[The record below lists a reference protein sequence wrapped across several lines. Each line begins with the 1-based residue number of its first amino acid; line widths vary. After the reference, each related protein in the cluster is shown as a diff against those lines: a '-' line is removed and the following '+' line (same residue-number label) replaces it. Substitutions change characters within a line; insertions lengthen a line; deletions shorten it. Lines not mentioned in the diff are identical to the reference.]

1 MVPTLKPHPQGSAH
15 QNINCW
21 HNTRKRILTTFP
33 AAICMS
39 RSSPSFLARQVTEV
53 TGDRALVAGTN
64 TLCGAI
70 ATLWRGIQKLIKGA
84 RCSIVEAL
92 EAATLHP
99 AQVLETINVLLDRN
113 RIQGPD
119 QTDLRQ
125 IFWERT
131 GDEYWV
137 E

>member
-1 MVPTLKPHPQGSAH
+1 M
-15 QNINCW
+15 
-21 HNTRKRILTTFP
+21 
-33 AAICMS
+33 
-39 RSSPSFLARQVTEV
+39 

-99 AQVLETINVLLDRN
+99 AQV
-113 RIQGPD
+113 
-119 QTDLRQ
+119 
-125 IFWERT
+125 
-131 GDEYWV
+131 
-137 E
+137 

>member
-1 MVPTLKPHPQGSAH
+1 
-15 QNINCW
+15 
-21 HNTRKRILTTFP
+21 
-33 AAICMS
+33 MS

-137 E
+137 KGLRHCSIRY